1 MEQAGVKL
9 VVFEIFISLV
19 SVNEDILVTAAPK
32 LLSSVY
38 PNGFNFS
45 AKESWQSADAL
56 GVVSCLG
63 LSFFGRKFTTI
74 NLHFNYLLL
83 ITESAIK

>member
-32 LLSSVY
+32 FHSSVY
-38 PNGFNFS
+38 PNSFNFS
-45 AKESWQSADAL
+45 AKETWKSADAL
-56 GVVSCLG
+56 GVVSSLC
-63 LSFFGRKFTTI
+63 LSFFGGKFTTV
-74 NLHFNYLLL
+74 NLHFDYLLL
-83 ITESAIK
+83 ITESTIK